1 MILVC
6 HKFILYPNLILK
18 IVKKN
23 KKIEMKKPISLL
35 FLLLL
40 PVAVVYFTLQ
50 WTHDALTT
58 IFAVTLICY
67 SFSCWLYDKVI
78 ADFKWSWFVGK
89 ETNQFCSKL
98 FDGIGF
104 TLMFGTITA
113 ALLICFSIF
122 SPWGIEKMVLPF
134 PNFGNSWDT
143 VYTVGFLIAFIII
156 LPLGEEAFYRVFQAN
171 QWKGMAADIMI
182 SIAYAGM
189 NFAGL
194 YWIMEGWGARWLFAG
209 LAFLISM
216 ILVSIRDNMNVV
228 YALMTRIGI
237 SLGVTI
243 WIFFLYESV
252 KNELP
257 RQQPDYFFNGDVRN
271 WFHPSA

>member
-1 MILVC
+1 
-6 HKFILYPNLILK
+6 
-18 IVKKN
+18 
-23 KKIEMKKPISLL
+23 MKKEISLVI
-35 FLLLL
+35 LLLL
-40 PVAVVYFTLQ
+40 PAVVVYFSLA
-50 WTHDALTT
+50 WGHDAITT
-58 IFAVTLICY
+58 IAAVTGICY
-67 SFSCWLYDKVI
+67 SFSCWLYDKLI

-89 ETNQFCSKL
+89 ETNNFCSKL

-134 PNFGNSWDT
+134 PNFGNAWDI
-143 VYTVGFLIAFIII
+143 VYTVSFGIAYIII

-171 QWKGMAADIMI
+171 QWKGLASDIMI
-182 SIAYAGM
+182 SIGYAGM
-189 NFAGL
+189 NLAAL
-194 YWIMEGWGARWLFAG
+194 YWIIESWGGRWLFTG
-209 LAFLISM
+209 FAFIVAM
-216 ILVSIRDNMNVV
+216 ILVSIRDNLSVV

-237 SLGVTI
+237 ALGVCI

-257 RQQPDYFFNGDVRN
+257 RQQPEYFFVADVRN
-271 WFHPSA
+271 WLHSSE